1 MTGPTMRDLT
11 IGKAARDAGVGV
23 ETIRFYERE
32 GLIEQPAKGAGYR
45 TYAPEVV
52 ARIRFIRQA
61 QGIGFSLKETR
72 ELLALRANPNADCA
86 EVRAQAEH
94 KIAGVDEKIAE
105 LLRVRAALEAVVAS
119 CPGQGGLEGCTIL
132 EALEDTKHGP
142 VPCGCDEP
150 REDTTMKNVT
160 LRVEGLRCASCAASV
175 GSLLDAHAGVRGA
188 DVSFEEGRAR
198 VLYDPATT
206 SEDRLVALIE
216 KRGFRIVARDPA

>member
-1 MTGPTMRDLT
+1 MRDLT

-32 GLIEQPAKGAGYR
+32 GLIQQPPKGAGYR
-45 TYAPEVV
+45 TYAPDLV

-72 ELLALRANPNADCA
+72 ELLALRADPKADCA

-94 KIAGVDEKIAE
+94 KIAEVDGKIAE
-105 LLRVRAALEAVVAS
+105 LLRVRAALETVVAS

-132 EALEDTKHGP
+132 EALEDTP
-142 VPCGCDEP
+142 RRRVPCGCEEP
-150 REDTTMKNVT
+150 REDTTMKNVI
-160 LRVEGLRCASCAASV
+160 LKVEGLRCASCAASV

-216 KRGFRIVARDPA
+216 KRGFRVVARDPA